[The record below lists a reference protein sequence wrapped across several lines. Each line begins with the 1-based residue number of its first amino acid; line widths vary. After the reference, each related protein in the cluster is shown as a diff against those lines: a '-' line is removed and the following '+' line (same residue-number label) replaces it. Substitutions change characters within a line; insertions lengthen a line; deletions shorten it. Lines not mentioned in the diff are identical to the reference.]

1 VALVFLAGCLWPASA
16 FAETSPGEKA
26 TAEVLFDEGVKLMRN
41 GKFED
46 ACPKL
51 ETSQGI
57 DPAVGTLL
65 YLGECYEKL
74 GRAASAWATFR
85 EAQSAAEASGQ
96 TKRAATAKQRVAK
109 IEKDLAYLTVQ
120 VADATR
126 AIEGLR
132 VARNGVD
139 AGVELIGSPVP
150 VDPGSV
156 TIEVSAPGYQPF
168 KVTVGIQPRASQSV
182 VVPALVPLPKPDPEP
197 AAVPPSTAMAAAP
210 AAPVPAPSPAS
221 EADKGGGLSSLQ
233 VIGLVGAGAGVVTA
247 GIGAF
252 FGMAVAWL
260 SIQGIA
266 AAVSAYLPGLAFT
279 SGMFVQ
285 GLMLAVLFGALAGVL
300 PAVQAMRLSIV
311 NALNRH

>member
-1 VALVFLAGCLWPASA
+1 
-16 FAETSPGEKA
+16 
-26 TAEVLFDEGVKLMRN
+26 
-41 GKFED
+41 
-46 ACPKL
+46 
-51 ETSQGI
+51 
-57 DPAVGTLL
+57 
-65 YLGECYEKL
+65 
-74 GRAASAWATFR
+74 
-85 EAQSAAEASGQ
+85 
-96 TKRAATAKQRVAK
+96 
-109 IEKDLAYLTVQ
+109 
-120 VADATR
+120 
-126 AIEGLR
+126 
-132 VARNGVD
+132 VD

-252 FGMAVAWL
+252 FGMKAINEDKEADKLCTETICQTQADLDHADNAASAANVANVTIAIGSAL
-260 SIQGIA
+260 FVAGGLTFLLAPSDDEGSEARGVRVTPSIGPGFAGIH
-266 AAVSAYLPGLAFT
+266 LG
-279 SGMFVQ
+279 G
-285 GLMLAVLFGALAGVL
+285 
-300 PAVQAMRLSIV
+300 RL
-311 NALNRH
+311 